1 MTYVEGTIKRYLFY
15 SEDNSYSVIKVEI
28 TDTNDPELIRYE
40 PTIIVCGFFPKLD
53 SHSNYKFNGEVTHH
67 DKYGLQFNAKTFERV
82 VDHTYDGIIDYLS
95 SDIFPGIG
103 VKTAERI
110 VDSIGLD
117 CLDKIAEDENVLK
130 QVPKLNIKLQEVIH
144 QGIIKN
150 REMENTLVW
159 LYGFSISPNMAMK
172 IYSQYGLET
181 KQIIKENPYI
191 LMEEVDGIGFKRADE
206 IGLKIGF
213 AYDSDIRIS
222 AVIYYLLSEYMNKYG
237 DTYLLVDDL
246 TRFTLRFLNNQRS
259 EEVDGDK
266 VKTQLNYLLERGKVI
281 QEEDKISLSYLYYA
295 ERFIAKK
302 MMALTSEA
310 DESNDITTHINA
322 FEKINNIIYTK
333 AQRKAIHLALSN
345 HMSIITGGPGTGKT
359 TVIKGIIDVYKMSRN
374 QSIDELDI
382 RLAAPTGKAA
392 KRLSESTQL
401 PATTVHK
408 LLGYD
413 FEGHFK
419 HDEHHPIEAKVLII
433 DEASMIDCLLM
444 RKLLGAIKT
453 GTIVV
458 LVGDANQLPSVGPGD
473 VLNDLIISD
482 IFPVQRLNIIHR
494 QAKDSHIISLAY
506 DVLEKQISTDIQQ
519 NKDDR
524 VFVHAKDAYISSQ
537 VLKLIERL
545 IIKGYSLIDDIQVL
559 IPMYKGL
566 NGIDRMNDLIQ
577 ETFNGESKDQSISF
591 GNKKFY
597 FQDKVMQL
605 VNQPDKNV
613 MNGDQGVVVGVDDE
627 KELLVDFSG
636 NVVRYNRKDLDQL
649 TLAYAT
655 SIHKSQ
661 GSEYKVV
668 ILPLTLSYTIMLRKK
683 LLYTAITRA
692 KEMLVMVGNLEAF
705 RRGVLGKDRKRN
717 THLQDFLL
725 KEIQPKNDNQIK
737 IEDFLEDNE

>member
-53 SHSNYKFNGEVTHH
+53 SHSNYKFNGEIIHH
-67 DKYGLQFNAKTFERV
+67 DKYGLQFNAKTFERII
-82 VDHTYDGIIDYLS
+82 DHTYDGIIDYLS
-95 SDIFPGIG
+95 SDIFPGVG

-110 VDSIGLD
+110 VDSIGLN
-117 CLDKIAEDENVLK
+117 CLDEIAEDKKILDT
-130 QVPKLNIKLQEVIH
+130 VPKLNKKLKEVIH
-144 QGIIKN
+144 EGIIKN

-172 IYSQYGLET
+172 IYSQYGIET

-191 LMEEVDGIGFKRADE
+191 LMEEVEGIGFKRADE

-213 AYDSDIRIS
+213 SHDSDIRIS

-237 DTYLLVDDL
+237 DTYLLKDDL
-246 TRFTLRFLNNQRS
+246 IRFTLRFLNNQQS
-259 EEVDGDK
+259 EEVEDNK
-266 VKTQLNYLLERGKVI
+266 VLTQLEYLLERGKI
-281 QEEDKISLSYLYYA
+281 IEEQDKISLNYLYYA
-295 ERFIAKK
+295 ENFIAKK
-302 MMALTSEA
+302 MLALNNEL
-310 DESNDITTHINA
+310 NDFHDIPMHIEA
-322 FEKINNIIYTK
+322 FEKINNIVYTK
-333 AQRKAIHLALSN
+333 AQRKAIQLALSN
-345 HMSIITGGPGTGKT
+345 NMSIITGGPGTGKT

-374 QSIDELDI
+374 QSVDEFDI

-392 KRLSESTQL
+392 KRLTESTLL
-401 PATTVHK
+401 PATTIHK

-413 FEGHFK
+413 FDGHFK
-419 HDEHHPIEAKVLII
+419 FDEHHPLEAKVLIV

-444 RKLLGAIKT
+444 RKLLGAIQP

-473 VLNDLIISD
+473 VLNDLIVSD
-482 IFPVQRLNIIHR
+482 MFPVQRLNIIHR

-506 DVLEKQISTDIQQ
+506 DVLEKQISEDILE

-524 VFVHAKDAYISSQ
+524 VFVHAKDTYISSN

-545 IIKGYSLIDDIQVL
+545 ILKGYGLIEDIQVL
-559 IPMYKGL
+559 IPMYKGM
-566 NGIDRMNDLIQ
+566 NGINRMNDLIQ
-577 ETFNGESKDQSISF
+577 ETFNGESKDQSITF

-597 FQDKVMQL
+597 YQDKVMQL

-627 KELLVDFSG
+627 KELLIDFSG
-636 NVVRYNRKDLDQL
+636 NVVRYNRKELDQL

-668 ILPLTLSYTIMLRKK
+668 ILPLTMSYTIMLRKK

-717 THLQDFLL
+717 THLQNFLL
-725 KEIQPKNDNQIK
+725 KESQPKNDNQIK
-737 IEDFLEDNE
+737 IEDFLDDDE

>member
-15 SEDNSYSVIKVEI
+15 SEENSYSVIKVEI
-28 TDTNDPELIRYE
+28 ADTNDPELIRYE

-53 SHSNYKFNGEVTHH
+53 SHSNYKFQGEIKHH
-67 DKYGLQFNAKTFERV
+67 EKYGLQFNANTFERMI
-82 VDHTYDGIIDYLS
+82 DQTYDGVIDYLS

-110 VDSIGLD
+110 VDSIGID
-117 CLDKIAEDENVLK
+117 CLDKIAENKKILDS
-130 QVPKLNIKLQEVIH
+130 VPKLNQKLKEVIF
-144 QGIIKN
+144 QGIVKN
-150 REMENTLVW
+150 REMEDTLVW

-172 IYSQYGLET
+172 IYSEFGLET

-191 LMEEVDGIGFKRADE
+191 LMEEIDGIGFKRADE

-213 AYDSDIRIS
+213 SYDSDIRIS
-222 AVIYYLLSEYMNKYG
+222 AVIYYLLTEYMNKYG
-237 DTYLLVDDL
+237 DTYLIKDDL
-246 TRFTLRFLNNQRS
+246 IRFTLQFLNHQQIDQV
-259 EEVDGDK
+259 EEDK
-266 VKTQLNYLLERGKVI
+266 VILQLNSLLEHGKIVE
-281 QEEDKISLSYLYYA
+281 EEDKISLNYLYYA
-295 ERFIAKK
+295 EKFIAKK
-302 MMALTSEA
+302 MIDLSMTL
-310 DESNDITTHINA
+310 DELDDVKTHIDA
-322 FEKINNIIYTK
+322 FEKINHISYTK

-345 HMSIITGGPGTGKT
+345 NLSIITGGPGTGKT
-359 TVIKGIIDVYKMSRN
+359 TVIKGIIDVFKMVKN
-374 QSIDELDI
+374 QNLEESDI
-382 RLAAPTGKAA
+382 LLAAPTGKAA
-392 KRLSESTQL
+392 KRLSESTLL
-401 PATTVHK
+401 PATTIHK

-419 HDEHHPIEAKVLII
+419 FDEHNPISAKLLII

-444 RKLLGAIKT
+444 RKLIGAIKI
-453 GTIVV
+453 GTIFV

-473 VLNDLIISD
+473 VLNDLILSD
-482 IFPVQRLNIIHR
+482 LFPVQRLNIIHR
-494 QAKDSHIISLAY
+494 QAKDSNIISLAY
-506 DVLEKQISTDIQQ
+506 DVLEKQMSEDILN

-524 VFVHAKDAYISSQ
+524 VFVHAKDTYLSTS

-545 IIKGYSLIDDIQVL
+545 ILKGYDLIEDIQVL

-566 NGIDRMNDLIQ
+566 NGIDRLNDLIQ
-577 ETFNGESKDQSISF
+577 ETFNGESKELSITF

-597 FQDKVMQL
+597 DHDKVMQL

-613 MNGDQGVVVGVDDE
+613 MNGDQGVVVGVDNE

-636 NVVRYNRKDLDQL
+636 NIVRYNRKELDQI

-668 ILPLTLSYTIMLRKK
+668 ILPLTMAYTIMLRKK

-692 KEMLVMVGNLEAF
+692 KEMLVMVGNIDAF

-717 THLQDFLL
+717 THLQNFLQIESL
-725 KEIQPKNDNQIK
+725 SKNDDQIK
-737 IEDFLEDNE
+737 IEDFLLDNE